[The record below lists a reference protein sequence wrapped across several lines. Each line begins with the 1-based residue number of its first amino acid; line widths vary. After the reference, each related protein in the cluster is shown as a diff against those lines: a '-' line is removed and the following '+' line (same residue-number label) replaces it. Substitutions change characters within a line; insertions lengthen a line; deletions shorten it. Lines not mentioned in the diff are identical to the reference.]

1 MVFQQQRAIF
11 LVPQGHYL
19 LFKILILK
27 AKPPMCVKK
36 KTNVNHPR
44 ESRRLNAVSRLNLC
58 SEPHTATS
66 NDCYRPDLSSYLV
79 LAAFQRGT
87 GGFRAFF
94 IGYKAN
100 NISWFSPLI
109 G

>member
-36 KTNVNHPR
+36 NK
-44 ESRRLNAVSRLNLC
+44 C
-58 SEPHTATS
+58 K
-66 NDCYRPDLSSYLV
+66 SS
-79 LAAFQRGT
+79 QRKQET
-87 GGFRAFF
+87 ER
-94 IGYKAN
+94 
-100 NISWFSPLI
+100 SL
-109 G
+109 